1 VVKMAYTL
9 RAIPDRHPVNIL
21 CNLLEDKQYIHPQFI
36 EGVFAFFLKSCDLNP
51 EIVAWESF
59 WKFLHAR
66 VLRHVRNMVKEMDFS
81 AFFEKDILQRF
92 DKRTKVNFELVRR
105 IYAHQF
111 KELREGRY
119 LRIYH
124 EGYGMHPIERYALSN
139 GLEFIS
145 LDEDNL
151 YYLELDK
158 RENKNLQ
165 KKSEGVWIDRI
176 TPSPAINNSLLIAGG
191 EHINNG
197 YGLIT
202 RLRRKGIIVNPLVP
216 SDYYDVIGRKIYR
229 ESKRKK

>member
-1 VVKMAYTL
+1 MKMVERETVIDKLRLTYEGLFVATDLYQMIDNWFRQKAY
-9 RAIPDRHPVNIL
+9 
-21 CNLLEDKQYIHPQFI
+21 
-36 EGVFAFFLKSCDLNP
+36 
-51 EIVAWESF
+51 
-59 WKFLHAR
+59 
-66 VLRHVRNMVKEMDFS
+66 
-81 AFFEKDILQRF
+81 
-92 DKRTKVNFELVRR
+92 
-105 IYAHQF
+105 
-111 KELREGRY
+111 
-119 LRIYH
+119 
-124 EGYGMHPIERYALSN
+124 
-139 GLEFIS
+139 
-145 LDEDNL
+145 
-151 YYLELDK
+151 DK